1 MKKISAVMAAISA
14 LLFSVF
20 AFAPSAMADP
30 YSATITPG
38 TSEGSATITV
48 TIDEATAEAY
58 PYIVFQ
64 YDDTQVSAVEPVA
77 LTTIKLFKVTD
88 IFTKNGSNW
97 EKTFKVSTLNCKD
110 ATVTVLGA
118 KDANGTGAKELG
130 KQTVSFANTCPAG
143 QGGVNTGA
151 NTTAQTGASVLP
163 YAVAVVLMA
172 AAGAAMFAVRKN
184 SVR

>member
-1 MKKISAVMAAISA
+1 MKKISAVMAAVAA

-20 AFAPSAMADP
+20 AFAPTAMAAP

-48 TIDEATAEAY
+48 TIDEATVEAY
-58 PYIVFQ
+58 PYVAIQ
-64 YDDTQVSAVEPVA
+64 YDDTQVSEVTPVA
-77 LTTIKLFKVTD
+77 LKTTTWYKVTD
-88 IFTKNGSNW
+88 TFEKNGSNW
-97 EKTFKVSTLNCKD
+97 EKTFKVKTLNCKD
-110 ATVTVLGA
+110 AVVTVLGA
-118 KDANGTGAKELG
+118 KDANGDDAKEIG

-143 QGGVNTGA
+143 QGGSSTGA
-151 NTTAQTGASVLP
+151 RTTAKTGVTVLP

-184 SVR
+184 STR